1 MAFFEV
7 GGVYRQKY
15 LIESVVPF
23 FQGELAIAVYED
35 KRYYLQS
42 ASLNRQA
49 PLRAISQYRNLK
61 LPQVIPYLDV
71 FAESGMLVFIRP
83 YVEIRPLREVIT
95 TQELSE
101 EQVVKWIKELLHVEA
116 VLRSK
121 PMSMYLLLDLRNV
134 GIDSQNE
141 LKLFFCGLEQIM
153 VYESKL
159 DWGTFIYS
167 MLSGQFLDGPIL
179 KLPRNF
185 KVSRPMARLI
195 QKSFKEYKVPPVLEQ
210 VEIFE
215 SKNTSGGLLGKFWG
229 EKKEENSTLLIPTA
243 SRSKSSADTYLTPTN
258 RPIHRADRTVE
269 EPVIRKGFSPSTTTV
284 THKSLYNETDQERVV
299 IQERGSLVKEDDTK
313 SLEQTENTSSNDQ
326 TESSVATVF
335 QDEAKEE
342 AVEQEPVEQEQV
354 EQEQVEQ
361 EPEDLSVLETD
372 EDDFSS
378 EEPLIGVKDE
388 ASEIGKETRPVFLTE
403 VPIKANEEE
412 PQVTFREIEV
422 EPSVS
427 DKIEEPISLSAN
439 QRKEESEPTVEKS
452 SSEEKPVEET
462 KKEQAKEEQ
471 PIKEESKKTHPDAN
485 LTTIKVS
492 PALAQLE
499 GQDLSQSFVLKL
511 NKQQEELEKEQQERL
526 KKMREEYERRE
537 QELIEEHRRKL
548 EAEQKRLLE
557 EQRQKLARLQ
567 EEARLAKERK
577 RKEELRKAKLAKVR
591 KQFVAKQKA
600 ILEKEEKAYQER
612 QEVLLAKLLI
622 EYEERKA
629 ALLKQEEEEY
639 HSRTKAQLAALQEEQ
654 ERIEATINEEELVE
668 EPKAANPSRVE
679 ESAKKESKVEII
691 PQVEITFEEEK
702 PSVEITSESDDLIS
716 DEPKDSND
724 QVVDTVDES
733 AILKESEPVTKEEN
747 AEIDNVFA
755 EVLPPNKVKSEKEPE
770 ETEKPKETI
779 GKESV
784 ETVQVVE
791 PKEKSVEDP
800 SLKSEAVISELEKSE
815 KDSEEKPKEKQV
827 NETESKPE
835 LETKQE
841 DSQTEEEENFDET
854 QEAAGEDAPKK
865 KRRRRRRRRKKKTTD
880 GADEV
885 TEEVAASAS
894 SSTQESNPSSSEETD
909 SMEEARKR
917 RELELQQMERELLE
931 MEQQDAL
938 MNPKPKPEKKPK
950 EKQQSNKKPA
960 YKSTKPKQEEQPKK
974 EIRPKQE
981 VLPKKEVPPKQES
994 ETAQTP
1000 VVAKKTEVPVVK
1012 DTTEHATLAKQ
1023 FEQYLKLFKR
1033 KK

>member
-71 FAESGMLVFIRP
+71 FDEPGMLVFIRP
-83 YVEIRPLREVIT
+83 YVEIRPLREIIT

-101 EQVVKWIKELLHVEA
+101 EQVVKWVKELLHVEA

-185 KVSRPMARLI
+185 KVSRPMSRLI

-215 SKNTSGGLLGKFWG
+215 NKNTSGGLLGKFWG
-229 EKKEENSTLLIPTA
+229 EKKEENSTLLVPTT
-243 SRSKSSADTYLTPTN
+243 SKSKSSADTYLTPTN

-269 EPVIRKGFSPSTTTV
+269 EPVIRKSFSPSTTTV

-313 SLEQTENTSSNDQ
+313 SLEQTENTPSNDQ

-342 AVEQEPVEQEQV
+342 TIVQEPVEQEI
-354 EQEQVEQ
+354 EPEI
-361 EPEDLSVLETD
+361 EPEDPSVWETD
-372 EDDFSS
+372 EGDFSF
-378 EEPLIGVKDE
+378 EEPLVGVKDE
-388 ASEIGKETRPVFLTE
+388 ASEIGKETRPVFQTE
-403 VPIKANEEE
+403 IPTKADEEE
-412 PQVTFREIEV
+412 AQVTFREIEV
-422 EPSVS
+422 APSVS
-427 DKIEEPISLSAN
+427 DKTEETISPLAN
-439 QRKEESEPTVEKS
+439 QLREESEPTVEET

-462 KKEQAKEEQ
+462 KKEQAKEEE

-537 QELIEEHRRKL
+537 RELIEEHRRKL

-577 RKEELRKAKLAKVR
+577 RKEELRKAKLAKAR
-591 KQFVAKQKA
+591 KQFVEKQKA
-600 ILEKEEKAYQER
+600 ILEKEEKAYKER

-629 ALLKQEEEEY
+629 ALLKQQEEEY

-668 EPKAANPSRVE
+668 KPKATNPSMVE
-679 ESAKKESKVEII
+679 ESAKKENKVEIT
-691 PQVEITFEEEK
+691 PQVEFTFEEEK
-702 PSVEITSESDDLIS
+702 SSAEISSESDDLIRN
-716 DEPKDSND
+716 DPKDSND

-733 AILKESEPVTKEEN
+733 AIFKETEPVSKEEN
-747 AEIDNVFA
+747 AEIENVFA
-755 EVLPPNKVKSEKEPE
+755 EVLPPNKVESEKEPK

-779 GKESV
+779 VKDSV
-784 ETVQVVE
+784 EAVQVVE
-791 PKEKSVEDP
+791 SKEKNLEEASHE
-800 SLKSEAVISELEKSE
+800 SEAVTAKLEKVG
-815 KDSEEKPKEKQV
+815 KDSEEKRV
-827 NETESKPE
+827 IETESKPE
-835 LETKQE
+835 VEPKQE
-841 DSQTEEEENFDET
+841 DSQTEEDESSDET
-854 QEAAGEDAPKK
+854 QEATGEDAPKK

-880 GADEV
+880 GADGV
-885 TEEVAASAS
+885 TEEVAAAVS
-894 SSTQESNPSSSEETD
+894 SNTQESNSSGSEETN

-931 MEQQDAL
+931 MEQKDAL
-938 MNPKPKPEKKPK
+938 ISPKPKPEKKPK
-950 EKQQSNKKPA
+950 EKQSNKKPA
-960 YKSTKPKQEEQPKK
+960 NKSTNPKQEEKPNKEEQAKK
-974 EIRPKQE
+974 VVEPKQSE
-981 VLPKKEVPPKQES
+981 VS
-994 ETAQTP
+994 QTP
-1000 VVAKKTEVPVVK
+1000 VVAKKTEVPIVK

-1023 FEQYLKLFKR
+1023 FEQYLKLFK
-1033 KK
+1033 KKK